1 MDSLFRNLI
10 DTVLVALILALAG
23 IAFDLYSHSQ
33 VVKDELAS
41 FKTMHAT
48 AIAQATTAALTRL
61 QVANQRAEQL
71 QVTLY
76 STEQQL
82 SQLSGE
88 KRHAIQTTTRGGRCF
103 NAGTVRVLNATKAA
117 GNQTASLPEAA
128 SGPDASDGPVATD
141 TDVARWVVTAQDQY
155 ATCRARFQALIDWHN
170 PLKQK
175 EVTP

>member
-10 DTVLVALILALAG
+10 DTVLLALILALAG

-41 FKTMHAT
+41 LKTTHAT

-61 QVANQRAEQL
+61 QVANQRADQL

-76 STEQQL
+76 STEQKL

-88 KRHAIQTTTRGGRCF
+88 KRHAIETTTTDGRCF

-117 GNQTASLPEAA
+117 GRQAASLPEAA
-128 SGPDASDGPVATD
+128 SGTDANDGSVATD
-141 TDVARWVVTAQDQY
+141 TDVALWVVNAQEQY
-155 ATCRARFQALIDWHN
+155 DTCRARFQALIDWHSTR
-170 PLKQK
+170 KQK